1 MTPNREVPI
10 SSEKAESEKRF
21 TFEMSLPTLEK
32 RILRPPA
39 C

>member
-10 SSEKAESEKRF
+10 SSEFEKRF
-21 TFEMSLPTLEK
+21 TSEMSLPTLEK

>member
-10 SSEKAESEKRF
+10 SSEFEKRF
-21 TFEMSLPTLEK
+21 TLEMSLPTQDKKDL
-32 RILRPPA
+32 LRPPA